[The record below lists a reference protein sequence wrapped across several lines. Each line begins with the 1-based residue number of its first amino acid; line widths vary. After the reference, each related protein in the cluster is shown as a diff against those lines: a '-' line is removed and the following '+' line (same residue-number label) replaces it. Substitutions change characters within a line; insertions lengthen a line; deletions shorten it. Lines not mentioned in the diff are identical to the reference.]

1 MSEWPT
7 IPELSE
13 EKAVF
18 RDCGSRLRHSGPITK
33 EEFMTQFS
41 QLVSTPIGVFLVLAV
56 AAYLEVQGDACF
68 QSGLYHSSGTKQIGW
83 FVAGTVVLVCYSLF
97 LNSSKIDFG
106 RLLGIYVVL
115 FFLVAQIV
123 AKLQFHQSPN
133 KPIYLGGAFV
143 VVGGLI
149 MTLWKG

>member
-1 MSEWPT
+1 MP
-7 IPELSE
+7 
-13 EKAVF
+13 
-18 RDCGSRLRHSGPITK
+18 
-33 EEFMTQFS
+33 QFS
-41 QLVSTPIGVFLVLAV
+41 QVVASPLGSFIVLAL

-68 QSGLYHSSGTKQIGW
+68 QSGLYHSSGAKQIGW
-83 FVAGTVVLVCYSLF
+83 FAAGAVVLVCYSLF

-106 RLLGIYVVL
+106 KLLGIYVVL
-115 FFLVAQIV
+115 FFLFAQVV
-123 AKLQFHQSPN
+123 AKVQFQQSPS